1 MAFHS
6 THYQRVQS
14 SEEDLLEEDLPPTV
28 VSPRSLDERGEMF
41 YCKYCILVNQLHIQ
55 LNTRWAKRTLDV

>member
-41 YCKYCILVNQLHIQ
+41 CCKIFSPGKESNLIYQVQNFS
-55 LNTRWAKRTLDV
+55 A